1 LFSSFL
7 LTATILTVALL
18 AFVPVPFGQAGS
30 PGGDTVPKELSLD
43 LGKGVSMKLVHIPAG
58 KFKMG
63 NHDTPAETIKKV
75 GGVEEHVSDEYPA
88 HEVTISKPFYMGIY
102 ELTQAQWKA
111 VMGTEPWMKK
121 GIYRPKIQQ
130 RPPGFDDYPVVWVS
144 SYDAIEFCRKL
155 SKKTGMSVSLPTEA
169 QWEYACRAG
178 TTTAFS
184 FGDELSKL
192 NDHGWYGGRVRDP
205 NGADGYAHRVGQRKP
220 NAWGLYDMHGNVWE
234 FCSDWYDKDF
244 YSRAPSVDPENT
256 TKSDHRSLRSGS
268 YFSAPTLSRS
278 AQRNS
283 WTSPET
289 ARYNYG
295 MRVVVA
301 ADTAVPAGSR
311 LNAEAG
317 EIAVKDGEAI
327 AFLGDSITAAGR
339 DPGGYCQF
347 VLAALKDQGINT
359 TAVFAGIGG
368 HKSDQML
375 ARLEKDVLNHQPNW
389 MTLSCG
395 VNDVWH
401 GKNGVELEPYT
412 KNITEIVDRAQAAGV
427 KVLLLTS
434 TMIKEDQAN
443 GLNQKLVAYNDF
455 IRQLAKDK
463 GCLLADVNADMQL
476 ALKTPPPNRP
486 DGKKLT
492 SDGVHMNPY
501 GNIMMGRGV
510 AKALGATDVQ
520 LDESEKA
527 WRSVSSHRVRL
538 GDIKLSIDEIEALSS
553 AAKAEGTDL
562 GGLLRK
568 GAEARKDELLK

>member
-1 LFSSFL
+1 MNIMKQYIFGLTIVLFLFSSG
-7 LTATILTVALL
+7 TYADDPP
-18 AFVPVPFGQAGS
+18 FVPLFNGKDLTNFQTKDADKFWRIKDGVLIGENDPKKKGHYLWTTKTYSDFILDFDAKWKGTTKRGVDTGIELREPKLQLQLGISGSLRVDMTGSFYAGRKGYPKSGQASEAKTLLNPEGEWNS
-30 PGGDTVPKELSLD
+30 FRLQAKGNTFSCWIN
-43 LGKGVSMKLVHIPAG
+43 GKKASEYT
-58 KFKMG
+58 
-63 NHDTPAETIKKV
+63 DAEFSGAAPLALQIH
-75 GGVEEHVSDEYPA
+75 GGVVMKVEYRNLRIA
-88 HEVTISKPFYMGIY
+88 DLATGRE
-102 ELTQAQWKA
+102 
-111 VMGTEPWMKK
+111 GT
-121 GIYRPKIQQ
+121 
-130 RPPGFDDYPVVWVS
+130 
-144 SYDAIEFCRKL
+144 
-155 SKKTGMSVSLPTEA
+155 
-169 QWEYACRAG
+169 
-178 TTTAFS
+178 
-184 FGDELSKL
+184 
-192 NDHGWYGGRVRDP
+192 
-205 NGADGYAHRVGQRKP
+205 
-220 NAWGLYDMHGNVWE
+220 
-234 FCSDWYDKDF
+234 
-244 YSRAPSVDPENT
+244 PS
-256 TKSDHRSLRSGS
+256 
-268 YFSAPTLSRS
+268 
-278 AQRNS
+278 
-283 WTSPET
+283 
-289 ARYNYG
+289 
-295 MRVVVA
+295 
-301 ADTAVPAGSR
+301 
-311 LNAEAG
+311 LNAQAG
-317 EIAVKDGEAI
+317 EIAVKDGETI

-347 VLAALKDQGINT
+347 VLAALKDQGIHT

-368 HKSDQML
+368 HKSSQML
-375 ARLEKDVLNHQPNW
+375 ARLEKDVLNHQPDW

-443 GLNQKLVAYNDF
+443 ELNQKLVAYNDF
-455 IRQLAKDK
+455 IRQLAKNK

-510 AKALGATDVQ
+510 AKALGVTDVQ

-538 GDIKLSIDEIEALSS
+538 GDIKLSIDEIEALSA